1 VAVRMGCIC
10 PRDGGNPLSR
20 EERLTKM
27 HQCAARVLPNADIE
41 RLIAI
46 VDNLEHASS
55 NDV

>member
-1 VAVRMGCIC
+1 M
-10 PRDGGNPLSR
+10 SR

-27 HQCAARVLPNADIE
+27 HQCAARVPPNADIE

-46 VDNLEHASS
+46 VENLEHASR